1 MVFVEKQTLLQE
13 RQGQRKYKESP
24 AIHIRKVWWGITM
37 CKECGNCTKEHD
49 RTIDDSIDIVEDI
62 GL

>member
-1 MVFVEKQTLLQE
+1 MVFVERQTLLQK

-24 AIHIRKVWWGITM
+24 ATHIRKVWWGIIM

-49 RTIDDSIDIVEDI
+49 KTIDDSIDIVENI